1 MNQSLNQQPAP
12 IAETKL
18 ITEYVQWYS
27 VKNFLN
33 ENENEEKKYIWT
45 IFSID
50 NQIKS
55 DKIVKYVNDALI
67 DLRNDVGRKKFLRMK
82 IQ

>member
-1 MNQSLNQQPAP
+1 M
-12 IAETKL
+12 KMKMKK
-18 ITEYVQWYS
+18 
-27 VKNFLN
+27 KN
-33 ENENEEKKYIWT
+33 IWT